1 MILDYDYWYF
11 KSAISPDVCDA
22 IVAQGQAK
30 MKKQEELFGEA
41 VSVATTGGWQH
52 KGSDGKEQGAVNDK
66 TIEELKNQGVDPNSQ
81 YVRDS
86 HITWLDDEPLFD
98 MVQTFVKEAN
108 TQAGW
113 NFDWDYTEEFQF
125 TKYGPG
131 QFYGWHV
138 DMGSKPYRQFDETTD
153 KWKLNP
159 DGSSLLDTFGNPM
172 TEDNL
177 ATTNPSLFGKVRKLS
192 VTISLN
198 RPEEYEGGNLKFDFG
213 PHADERFHECKEIR
227 PQGSVVVFPSHIY
240 HQVTPVTQGTRYS
253 LVAWNLGYPFR

>member
-11 KSAISPDVCDA
+11 ESAIKPEICDA
-22 IVAQGQAK
+22 IVEAGLAK
-30 MKKQEELFGEA
+30 MHEQEKAFGKE

-52 KGSDGKEQGAVNDK
+52 KDEGLVASNDL
-66 TIEELKNQGVDPNSQ
+66 TMEGLKKKGITPDQS

-86 HITWLDDEPLFD
+86 NITWLNDPYLYD
-98 MVQTFVKEAN
+98 MVQSFVAEAN
-108 TQAGW
+108 KNANW

-138 DMGSKPYRQFDETTD
+138 DMGSKPYRQFDPNVD
-153 KWKLNP
+153 KYKLKK
-159 DGSSLLDTFGNPM
+159 DGSPLLDTFGNPL

-177 ATTNPSLFGKVRKLS
+177 ASTNPNLIGKVRKLS

-198 RPEEYEGGNLKFDFG
+198 RPEEYKGGNLRFDFG
-213 PHADERFHECKEIR
+213 PHADKRYHTCKEIR
-227 PQGSVVVFPSHIY
+227 PQGSVIVFPSHIY
-240 HQVTPVTQGTRYS
+240 HQVTPVTEGTRYS